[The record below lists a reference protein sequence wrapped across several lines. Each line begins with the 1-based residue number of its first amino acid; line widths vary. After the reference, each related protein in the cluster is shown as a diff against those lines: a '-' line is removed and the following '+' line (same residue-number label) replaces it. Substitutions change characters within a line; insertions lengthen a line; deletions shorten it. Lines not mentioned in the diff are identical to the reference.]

1 MKITMITS
9 SPHRRGTSALLADEF
24 EAGAK
29 RSGHEIFRFDAAFED
44 LHPCKACEHCHT
56 GDGECVFRDAM
67 DVLRPHIIDAYAIV
81 FVTPVYYFT
90 MSAQLKTVIDRFYAF
105 NAEILGAAKKTALL
119 ATAMSGNDSVMDN
132 TVATYR
138 DIIRY
143 LGWDN
148 AGMVLATGCGTRS
161 NIEGTDWPDKAFKL
175 GVNFGTDA
183 EDSFD
188 DYRTLQDI

>member
-1 MKITMITS
+1 MKITMITG

-24 EAGAK
+24 AAGATK
-29 RSGHEIFRFDAAFED
+29 AGHEVYRFDAAFED

-56 GDGECVFRDAM
+56 GEDGCVWRDAM
-67 DVLRPHIIDAYAIV
+67 DELRPHILDADAIV

-90 MSAQLKTVIDRFYAF
+90 MSTQLKMVIDRFYAF
-105 NAEILGAAKKTALL
+105 NAEIQGTGKKTALL
-119 ATAMSGNDSVMDN
+119 ATAMAANDSVMDN
-132 TVATYR
+132 LKMTYR

-148 AGMVLATGCGTRS
+148 AGMVLATGVATRGA
-161 NIEGTDWPDKAFKL
+161 IEGTDWPDKAFKL
-175 GVNFGTDA
+175 GVSFGTDS

-188 DYRTLQDI
+188 DYRTLADI